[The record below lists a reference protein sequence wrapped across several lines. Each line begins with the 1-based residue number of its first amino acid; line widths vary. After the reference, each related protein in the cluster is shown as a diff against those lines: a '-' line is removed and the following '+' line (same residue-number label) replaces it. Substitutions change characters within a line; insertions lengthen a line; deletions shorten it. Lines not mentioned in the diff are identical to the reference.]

1 MIELAMNAVNTKASI
16 GRGYAI
22 VIGVSAYQKI
32 KPLPDA
38 VTSDAGDLTAVL
50 TSEAYCGYGQDDVH
64 LLVDSDAT
72 LQNIRSVLAS
82 IVSSSTCE
90 DSVVI
95 FFSGHGAR
103 MGASHDT
110 QTALL
115 PVECDPA
122 DIESTSLSE
131 VELSAVLR
139 RTSARRVLVLIDACY
154 AAGAANLKDSAGGR
168 QVAFGY
174 AEKSL
179 ARLAQGIGRVFIA
192 SSRATEKSRIMP
204 GARNSLFTSAL
215 LEALRGEADTQGDGL
230 IRIFDIFNYVSQTVK
245 GTAPG
250 RQHPV
255 FEASN
260 LEDNFPVALERG
272 GVKSHTLQPKPVSP
286 FSLWNELEQ
295 LLPDLY
301 PSGPLEQEVW
311 TRAGGDP
318 SRLHH
323 NDMGRTLWLKAL
335 RTLRLG
341 GGGIAI
347 SGQSLVTSALQ
358 DYPHHPSLLALQ
370 KMNP

>member
-1 MIELAMNAVNTKASI
+1 MIELATNAVNTKASI
-16 GRGYAI
+16 ARGHAI

-32 KPLPDA
+32 KPLPEA
-38 VTSDAGDLTAVL
+38 VTSDAEDLTAVL
-50 TSEAYCGYGQDDVH
+50 TSEAYCGYGQHDVH

-72 LQNIRSVLAS
+72 LQNIRCVLAS
-82 IVSSSTCE
+82 MVSSSTCE

-103 MGASHDT
+103 VGDSKNP

-122 DIESTSLSE
+122 GIESTSLSE

-139 RTSARRVLVLIDACY
+139 DTPAQRVLVLIDACY
-154 AAGAANLKDSAGGR
+154 AAGAANLKDSSGGR
-168 QVAFGY
+168 QVVFGY

-192 SSRATEKSRIMP
+192 SSRATEKSRIMS

-215 LEALRGEADTQGDGL
+215 LEALRGEANTQGDGL

-245 GTAPG
+245 GTVPG

-272 GVKSHTLQPKPVSP
+272 GVKSHTLQPKPVPP
-286 FSLWNELEQ
+286 FSFWSELEQ
-295 LLPDLY
+295 LLPNLY
-301 PSGPLEQEVW
+301 PSGPVEHEVW
-311 TRAGGDP
+311 TRSGGDP

-323 NDMGRTLWLKAL
+323 NDTGRTMWFKAL
-335 RTLRLG
+335 GILRRG
-341 GGGIAI
+341 GGGTDI
-347 SGQSLVTSALQ
+347 SGQSLVTAALQ